1 MSRILVLLY
10 GVVSYVIFFV
20 TFLWAIAFVG
30 NFYVGHTIDSTGTD
44 SFTTAL
50 LWNALWLGF
59 FAISHSVMARPGFK
73 KAWTKIIPE
82 SIERS
87 TYVLVS
93 SATLILI
100 FTQWSP
106 MNEVIWSISG
116 VGATILTGLFW
127 AGWVLVLLSTFM
139 INHFDLFGLRQVWL
153 RFKETDY
160 SHLVFTTAF
169 AYKFVRHPLLLGF
182 VIAFWAAPTMSMGH
196 LIFAIATTV
205 YMLIAIQLEEKDM
218 EDVFGDTYRKY
229 KGEVPML
236 IPTGKTASPMTFSA
250 ATPAPAP
257 ASPEPEVAEE
267 ETAAY

>member
-10 GVVSYVIFFV
+10 GVASYVLFLIS
-20 TFLWAIAFVG
+20 FLWAIAFVG
-30 NFYVGHTIDSTGTD
+30 NMYVGHTIDSPGTD
-44 SFTTAL
+44 SFGTAL
-50 LWNALWLGF
+50 MINALLLGI

-73 KAWTKIIPE
+73 KAWTKIIPQ

-116 VGATILTGLFW
+116 MGATVLNVLFW

-139 INHFDLFGLRQVWL
+139 INHFDLFGLRQVWM
-153 RFKETDY
+153 RYKETDY
-160 SHLVFTTAF
+160 RDLPFTTAF
-169 AYKFVRHPLLLGF
+169 AYKFIRHPLLLGF
-182 VIAFWAAPTMSMGH
+182 VIAFWAAPTMTMGH
-196 LIFAIATTV
+196 LIFAIATTA

-218 EDVFGDTYRKY
+218 EAVFGDTYRAY
-229 KGEVPML
+229 KSQVPMM
-236 IPTGKTASPMTFSA
+236 IPTGKTASPPTVSA
-250 ATPAPAP
+250 PAPAP
-257 ASPEPEVAEE
+257 VEEPMAEE
-267 ETAAY
+267 GAPLY